1 LSSLRIFL
9 VSTLLSFSTRGT
21 AFAAEVEKKAEGLGG
36 LPPVSE
42 SLTGDLLRMIWGL
55 SIVIALILVVYWLMR
70 RKFSITG
77 VMRNR
82 AINVIEMQP
91 LSGRK
96 ALAIVKV
103 EGKKLLIGI
112 TEQQITLLST
122 FDSGSNF
129 AAALKE
135 EEQRRTGFSEEEQ
148 P

>member
-1 LSSLRIFL
+1 
-9 VSTLLSFSTRGT
+9 
-21 AFAAEVEKKAEGLGG
+21 
-36 LPPVSE
+36 
-42 SLTGDLLRMIWGL
+42 MIWGL